1 MKKRNYPNF
10 IPETGNL
17 TKIIRN
23 DYINEHIASGKMSKD
38 AFSNE
43 KITGLIAS
51 NNTDDKLYFWQ
62 LYSILGEGP
71 VHILIKRFYENI
83 FNDNDAPWFRDE
95 FVEIGD
101 VNFHI
106 IGQKKFWLD
115 VMGGGKRYVGGEK
128 RLHLKHNF
136 VKNIMTTA
144 GAYRWMMHMKNTL
157 SELDLHFIHD
167 KRIVP
172 CIDDFLQY
180 FMRKYSIEFDFNIY
194 QLIGINK
201 SKSKL

>member
-51 NNTDDKLYFWQ
+51 NNTDDKLYFRQ

-71 VHILIKRFYENI
+71 VHIMIKRFYENI
-83 FNDNDAPWFRDE
+83 FNDSDAPWFRDE

-101 VNFHI
+101 VAQTNL
-106 IGQKKFWLD
+106 GMLLKAGG
-115 VMGGGKRYVGGEK
+115 VMTGVLGSSTGS
-128 RLHLKHNF
+128 
-136 VKNIMTTA
+136 TSAPST
-144 GAYRWMMHMKNTL
+144 
-157 SELDLHFIHD
+157 S
-167 KRIVP
+167 
-172 CIDDFLQY
+172 IDD
-180 FMRKYSIEFDFNIY
+180 KA
-194 QLIGINK
+194 
-201 SKSKL
+201 